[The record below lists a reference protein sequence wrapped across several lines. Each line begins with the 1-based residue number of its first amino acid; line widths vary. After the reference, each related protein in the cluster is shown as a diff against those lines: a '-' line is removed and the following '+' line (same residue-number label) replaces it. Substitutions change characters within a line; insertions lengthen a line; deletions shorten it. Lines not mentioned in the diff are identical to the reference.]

1 MKLVIATCIKEY
13 QEKVQKIFSDAKA
26 DVFSAVDITGF
37 KGSNAINLL
46 EEWFAAGDE
55 KFDSNLIFSFT
66 DEKKAKKILESVKD
80 YNDKN
85 KTRFPIKGFIIP
97 VDDFA

>member
-13 QEKVQKIFSDAKA
+13 QEKVQKIFSEAKA

-66 DEKKAKKILESVKD
+66 DEEKAGQILSSIKD
-80 YNDKN
+80 HNTN
-85 KTRFPIKGFIIP
+85 NSNFPVRGFVIP
-97 VDDFA
+97 VETHV